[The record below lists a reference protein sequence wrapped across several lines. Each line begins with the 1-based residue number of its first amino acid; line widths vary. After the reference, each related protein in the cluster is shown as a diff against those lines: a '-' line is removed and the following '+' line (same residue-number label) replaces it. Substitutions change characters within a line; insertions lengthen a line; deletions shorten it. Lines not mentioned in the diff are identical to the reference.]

1 MIAPQHSTQDSPP
14 DDLLAKL
21 GKRPEDRWR
30 EITEESAIAPAVA
43 LERGYYLEETKR
55 ELGRLGFTRRQQR
68 VPAIVIPR
76 FSPSGER
83 IPPQIKPDNP
93 LVEERNGKSRPRKY
107 ETPAGTPVRLSVPP
121 RALPMM
127 RDAQKI
133 LYVTEGDKKA
143 DALASVGECCIAL
156 QGVECWR
163 VLGDW
168 EEVKL
173 YGREVVIAFD
183 ADVMVNPSVQKAL
196 QGLAAFLRERGALV
210 RYLLWP
216 ERYRGTKVGIDDYLA
231 NGGSILELRGWVRDQ
246 PDEES
251 VPVGTLLADVQAE
264 TVEWLWERRI
274 PLGKITVLDGDPD
287 NGKSVLTTD
296 LAARVTTGNPMPY
309 GFGKTFPQA
318 GVVILS
324 AEDGVGDTIRPR
336 FDAAGGDSNKVVI
349 LGNDDPFGILE
360 DLPEL
365 ERAIKRVGAKLVI
378 VDPIMAFLGENIN
391 SNSDKDVRSALK
403 PLKQLAER
411 TGAAIVIVRHLNKT
425 PGGNVLYRGG
435 GSIGIIGAAR
445 SGLVVG
451 PHPTDEGLRVLAS
464 QKHNLSTPPESL
476 AYQVTSAPNN
486 PDAAVIVYKGVT
498 EMNAKDILKPQV
510 EEQERSVM
518 DEAKDFLREILASGE
533 KPAAEVKSEA
543 ESVGVAWGTLKRA
556 KVALGVNP
564 VKRGT
569 VWYWS
574 LPPDD
579 DDSAGS
585 VDSSPASGSHDPVDP
600 LDPHALSTNGNGHL
614 AGKWIIWIKPPLTTY
629 EPTTRM
635 VQSGPQSEWII
646 AWINFG

>member
-21 GKRPEDRWR
+21 GKRLEDRWR

-55 ELGRLGFTRRQQR
+55 GLERLGFTRRQQR

-83 IPPQIKPDNP
+83 IPAQIKPDKP

-121 RALPMM
+121 RVLPMM
-127 RDAQKI
+127 RDVQKS

-231 NGGSILELRGWVRDQ
+231 NGGSILELRRWVRDQ
-246 PDEES
+246 PDEE
-251 VPVGTLLADVQAE
+251 PLQVGTLLADVQAE

-296 LAARVTTGNPMPY
+296 LAARVTTGRPIPY

-336 FDAAGGDSNKVVI
+336 FDAAGG
-349 LGNDDPFGILE
+349 
-360 DLPEL
+360 
-365 ERAIKRVGAKLVI
+365 
-378 VDPIMAFLGENIN
+378 
-391 SNSDKDVRSALK
+391 
-403 PLKQLAER
+403 
-411 TGAAIVIVRHLNKT
+411 
-425 PGGNVLYRGG
+425 
-435 GSIGIIGAAR
+435 
-445 SGLVVG
+445 G
-451 PHPTDEGLRVLAS
+451 P
-464 QKHNLSTPPESL
+464 
-476 AYQVTSAPNN
+476 Y
-486 PDAAVIVYKGVT
+486 
-498 EMNAKDILKPQV
+498 
-510 EEQERSVM
+510 
-518 DEAKDFLREILASGE
+518 
-533 KPAAEVKSEA
+533 
-543 ESVGVAWGTLKRA
+543 
-556 KVALGVNP
+556 
-564 VKRGT
+564 
-569 VWYWS
+569 
-574 LPPDD
+574 
-579 DDSAGS
+579 
-585 VDSSPASGSHDPVDP
+585 
-600 LDPHALSTNGNGHL
+600 
-614 AGKWIIWIKPPLTTY
+614 
-629 EPTTRM
+629 
-635 VQSGPQSEWII
+635 
-646 AWINFG
+646 